1 MCVMFHKM
9 YHEWKKIGTVMAVSF
24 NIEEKE
30 TSILVFL
37 NTFHRPHISQKS
49 VSVRLIVME
58 GEYEGRVFKDNEVM
72 IEGNLI
78 RVGLVK
84 QTNILHQEL
93 VDKIDFTNPLDLV
106 LIEMGE
112 IDELIKDLKM
122 RDLD

>member
-1 MCVMFHKM
+1 MFHKM